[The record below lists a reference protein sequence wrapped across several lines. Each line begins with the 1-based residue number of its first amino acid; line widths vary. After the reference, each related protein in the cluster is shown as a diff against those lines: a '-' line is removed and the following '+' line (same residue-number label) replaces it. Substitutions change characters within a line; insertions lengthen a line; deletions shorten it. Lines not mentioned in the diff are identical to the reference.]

1 MKLPEKCRVCPR
13 KCNVNRLKNEE
24 GFCRTGY
31 FSRVYSFFAHHGE
44 ESVLSGTQ
52 GSGVI
57 FFSMCNMSC
66 VFCQNH
72 KFSQKKSGREVS
84 FDELADMMLA
94 LQEQGCHNINLVS
107 PSHNIPQIINS
118 ILIAKKKGLVLPI
131 VYNSN
136 GYDSVSS
143 LKLLEGM
150 VDIYLP
156 DIKYADNKMSEKY
169 SNTADYVEVSQLA
182 VLEMARQVGN
192 LVIKDGLAK
201 KGIIIRHL
209 VMSHN
214 ISGADKVLKFISE
227 KISKHTYISL
237 MNQYYPCYKA
247 HNFPEISKRISLEE
261 YEDACNLLFKYELYN
276 GWIQEEPCDE
286 IKDKF
291 IGENL

>member
-94 LQEQGCHNINLVS
+94 LQEQGCQQELQRHAREDGPPGKLAPVFAQR
-107 PSHNIPQIINS
+107 PGE
-118 ILIAKKKGLVLPI
+118 AKQQ
-131 VYNSN
+131 N
-136 GYDSVSS
+136 G
-143 LKLLEGM
+143 
-150 VDIYLP
+150 
-156 DIKYADNKMSEKY
+156 A
-169 SNTADYVEVSQLA
+169 
-182 VLEMARQVGN
+182 
-192 LVIKDGLAK
+192 
-201 KGIIIRHL
+201 
-209 VMSHN
+209 
-214 ISGADKVLKFISE
+214 
-227 KISKHTYISL
+227 
-237 MNQYYPCYKA
+237 
-247 HNFPEISKRISLEE
+247 
-261 YEDACNLLFKYELYN
+261 
-276 GWIQEEPCDE
+276 
-286 IKDKF
+286 
-291 IGENL
+291 